1 MKTYKFSQNKKTNG
15 VLNEIYNDLLAI
27 SDGGAF
33 DSWKEIRRY
42 FREFPNEPDY
52 NLAQYGNLLI
62 YYYQVREFY
71 ERHGYK
77 SMRRMSD
84 NKIWQIYLR
93 QVGYIARMIA
103 TNAI

>member
-1 MKTYKFSQNKKTNG
+1 METYKFSQNKKTNG
-15 VLNEIYNDLLAI
+15 VLNEIYADLLTI
-27 SDGGAF
+27 CDGGAF

-42 FREFPNEPDY
+42 YCEFPNEPDH

-62 YYYQVREFY
+62 YHCQVRDFY

-77 SMRRMSD
+77 SMRRMS
-84 NKIWQIYLR
+84 NAKIWAIYLR
-93 QVGYIARMIA
+93 QVGYVARLIA